1 MILYLK
7 KEVVDPSIIPINDY
21 INIINRENTIS
32 KDYYQ
37 INKENLY
44 QIYKWNLTTNDFFP
58 ITEFKRL
65 SEFINE
71 KK

>member
-44 QIYKWNLTTNDFFP
+44 QIYK
-58 ITEFKRL
+58 
-65 SEFINE
+65 
-71 KK
+71 

>member
-1 MILYLK
+1 MFSLQATTTVLFITLDFLDHNIEGYDTLLKK

-37 INKENLY
+37 INK
-44 QIYKWNLTTNDFFP
+44 
-58 ITEFKRL
+58 
-65 SEFINE
+65 
-71 KK
+71 

>member
-1 MILYLK
+1 M
-7 KEVVDPSIIPINDY
+7 DPSIIPINDY
-21 INIINRENTIS
+21 INIINKENTII

-44 QIYKWNLTTNDFFP
+44 RIYKWNLTTNDFFP
-58 ITEFKRL
+58 IPEFKRL
-65 SEFINE
+65 SELINE

>member
-7 KEVVDPSIIPINDY
+7 KVVDPSIIPINDY
-21 INIINRENTIS
+21 INIINKENTII

-44 QIYKWNLTTNDFFP
+44 RIYK
-58 ITEFKRL
+58 
-65 SEFINE
+65 
-71 KK
+71 